1 VPWSSL
7 VVVRE
12 GRRTGWDSVS
22 DSVSASA
29 SDSVSDSDS
38 VSVSVSVS
46 ASDSASDPGVGDGAR
61 VSSTIRG
68 VRLSMS
74 FEQILSRIAAYD
86 PNADLDVVRRAYDF
100 AAKAHEGQTRRSG
113 DPYVTHPLSVA
124 NLITELKL
132 DVPSVCAGL
141 LHDCV
146 EDTSATIEQLEE
158 LFGKKIAFLVDGVT
172 KLGKLPW
179 STKEEQQAENF
190 RKMLLAMAR
199 DIRVI
204 LVKLC
209 DRLDNMRTLA
219 HMPPEKQER
228 IAAETMQIY
237 APIANRLG
245 MAWVKVELEDL
256 SFRYLHPGEYE
267 QLAAEIQKSR
277 AERAEYIATV
287 EELISKEMVA
297 NGVPCEVSGR
307 AKHFWSIFSKMKKT
321 ARSFDEI
328 HDAIGFRV
336 VTDNQM
342 HCYQALGVAHQT
354 WTPIPGR
361 FKDYIALPKPNL
373 YQSLHTAVIGPRG
386 ERIEIQIRTREMHA
400 VAEHGIAAHW
410 KYKEGKPSDD
420 DKKFAWLRQLMEHQ
434 KELVDPTEFLETVKL
449 DLFGDEVYVFT
460 PRGDVKALPMGS
472 TPIDLAYAVHSDVG
486 DHCSGAR
493 VNGMIVP
500 LRYQLRNGDTVE
512 IITNPNQKPN
522 KDWLALVKTA
532 KARTKIR
539 YLLRHEQRERALAL
553 GKDIL
558 DKGLRKR
565 GLTLA
570 KAERE
575 LGVAARELR
584 LGDADEL
591 ILQVGYGKITV
602 QQVVDKLP
610 ADDKKPAAEAEK
622 PEGVLR
628 QLIRKVTRRQNT
640 SGILVQGE
648 DDILVRFARCCSPLP
663 GDAVVGYISRGK
675 GVTVHR
681 RDCDKGLDLDPERR
695 IDVSW
700 DGHGKGSHEVAIQV
714 LCADKPG
721 LLATISQSFTDQGVN
736 ISQAHCR
743 ATDNGRAVNTFH
755 ASVKDLDQLKTVI
768 RSLSRI
774 KGVYAVDRVSA
785 EPA

>member
-1 VPWSSL
+1 MSL
-7 VVVRE
+7 EQVLN
-12 GRRTGWDSVS
+12 GI
-22 DSVSASA
+22 
-29 SDSVSDSDS
+29 
-38 VSVSVSVS
+38 
-46 ASDSASDPGVGDGAR
+46 
-61 VSSTIRG
+61 ST
-68 VRLSMS
+68 
-74 FEQILSRIAAYD
+74 YD
-86 PNADLDVVRRAYDF
+86 PNADLELVRRAYDF
-100 AAKAHEGQTRRSG
+100 ASRAHEGQTRRSG

-124 NLITELKL
+124 EIIAELKL
-132 DVPSVCAGL
+132 DIASVCAGL

-146 EDTSATIEQLEE
+146 EDTSATVEQLTT
-158 LFGKKIAFLVDGVT
+158 LFGKEIAFLVDGVT

-209 DRLDNMRTLA
+209 DRLDNMRSL
-219 HMPPEKQER
+219 HHLPPEKQER

-237 APIANRLG
+237 APLANRLG
-245 MAWVKVELEDL
+245 IAWIKVELEDL
-256 SFRYLHPGEYE
+256 AFKYLQPGEYD
-267 QLAAEIQKSR
+267 QLAQEVQKTQ
-277 AERAEYIATV
+277 AEREEYIRTV
-287 EELISKEMVA
+287 EELIAKEMQA
-297 NGVPCEVSGR
+297 NGVTCEVRGR
-307 AKHFWSIFSKMKKT
+307 AKHFWSIYQKMKKT
-321 ARSFDEI
+321 GRTFEEI

-336 VTDNQM
+336 ITDNQM
-342 HCYQALGVAHQT
+342 NCYQALGVAHQT

-373 YQSLHTAVIGPRG
+373 YQSLHTAVIGPKG
-386 ERIEIQIRTREMHA
+386 ERIEVQIRTREMHA

-410 KYKEGKPSDD
+410 KYKEGKPVDS

-434 KELVDPTEFLETVKL
+434 KELRDPTEFLESVKL
-449 DLFGDEVYVFT
+449 DLFGDEVYVFP
-460 PRGDVKALPMGS
+460 PRGDVKALPKGA
-472 TPIDLAYAVHSDVG
+472 TPIDLAYAVHSTIG

-500 LRYQLRNGDTVE
+500 LRYQLRNGDTIE

-522 KDWLALVKTA
+522 KDWLNLVKTA
-532 KARTKIR
+532 RARTKIR
-539 YLLRHEQRERALAL
+539 YLLRKEQRERAIAL

-570 KAERE
+570 RSEKD
-575 LGVAARELR
+575 LDHAARELR
-584 LGDADEL
+584 LGDSDEL
-591 ILQVGYGKITV
+591 IIQVGYGKVTV
-602 QQVVDKLP
+602 QQVMEKLLP
-610 ADDKKPAAEAEK
+610 GDTKKVEEAPKEKKAEGMFA
-622 PEGVLR
+622 
-628 QLIRKVTRRQNT
+628 QLIRKVTRRQSA
-640 SGILVQGE
+640 SGILVQG
-648 DDILVRFARCCSPLP
+648 DADILVRFARCCSPLP
-663 GDAVVGYISRGK
+663 GDPIVGYISRGK

-721 LLATISQSFTDQGVN
+721 LLATISQSFSDQGVN

-755 ASVKDLDQLKTVI
+755 ASVKDLDQLKGVI
-768 RSLSRI
+768 RALSRI
-774 KGVYAVDRVSA
+774 KGVYSVDRVSA
-785 EPA
+785 EALT

>member
-1 VPWSSL
+1 
-7 VVVRE
+7 
-12 GRRTGWDSVS
+12 
-22 DSVSASA
+22 
-29 SDSVSDSDS
+29 
-38 VSVSVSVS
+38 
-46 ASDSASDPGVGDGAR
+46 
-61 VSSTIRG
+61 
-68 VRLSMS
+68 MS
-74 FEQILSRIAAYD
+74 FERILTSIAAYD
-86 PNADLDVVRRAYDF
+86 PSADLDVVRRAYEF
-100 AAKAHEGQTRRSG
+100 AAKAHEGQTRKSG
-113 DPYVTHPLSVA
+113 DPYVSHPLAVA
-124 NLITELKL
+124 EIITELKL

-146 EDTSATIEQLEE
+146 EDTSATVEQLEE

-209 DRLDNMRTLA
+209 DRLDNMRSLN
-219 HMPPEKQER
+219 HLPPEKQER

-245 MAWVKVELEDL
+245 MQWIKIELEDL
-256 SFRYLHPGEYE
+256 AFKYTLPGEYE
-267 QLAAEIQKSR
+267 QLAAEIQKTR
-277 AERAEYIATV
+277 AERAEYITTV
-287 EELISKEMVA
+287 EQLIAKEMETH
-297 NGVPCEVSGR
+297 GVPCEVTGR
-307 AKHFWSIFSKMKKT
+307 AKHFWSIYQKMRKT
-321 ARSFDEI
+321 GRTFDEI

-336 VTDNQM
+336 VTDTM
-342 HCYQALGVAHQT
+342 THCYQGLGVAHQA

-420 DKKFAWLRQLMEHQ
+420 EKKFAWLRQLMEHQ
-434 KELVDPTEFLETVKL
+434 KDLVDPTEFLETVKL

-460 PRGDVKALPMGS
+460 PRGDVKALPKGS
-472 TPIDLAYAVHSDVG
+472 TPIDLAYAVHSNIG

-512 IITNPNQKPN
+512 IITSPNQKPN

-539 YLLRHEQRERALAL
+539 YLLRKEQRERALAL

-565 GLTLA
+565 GLTLS
-570 KAERE
+570 KAEKD
-575 LGVAARELR
+575 LHLAARELR

-591 ILQVGYGKITV
+591 ILQVGYGKVTV
-602 QQVVDKLP
+602 QQVVDKMVPEDGKRTEP
-610 ADDKKPAAEAEK
+610 APEK
-622 PEGVLR
+622 PEGVFR
-628 QLIRKVTRRQNT
+628 QLIRKVTRRPSS

-663 GDAVVGYISRGK
+663 GDAIVGYISRGK

-695 IDVSW
+695 VDVSW
-700 DGHGKGSHEVAIQV
+700 DGHAKGSHEVAIQV

-721 LLATISQSFTDQGVN
+721 LLAIISQSFTDQNVN

-743 ATDNGRAVNTFH
+743 ATDHGRAVNTFH

-774 KGVYAVDRVSA
+774 KGVYSVDRVSA

>member
-1 VPWSSL
+1 MSL
-7 VVVRE
+7 
-12 GRRTGWDSVS
+12 
-22 DSVSASA
+22 
-29 SDSVSDSDS
+29 
-38 VSVSVSVS
+38 
-46 ASDSASDPGVGDGAR
+46 
-61 VSSTIRG
+61 
-68 VRLSMS
+68 
-74 FEQILSRIAAYD
+74 EQILSGISRYD
-86 PNADLDVVRRAYDF
+86 PHADLAIVRRAYDF
-100 AAKAHEGQTRRSG
+100 ASKAHEGQTRRSG

-124 NLITELKL
+124 EIIAELKL
-132 DVPSVCAGL
+132 DVASVCAGL

-146 EDTSATIEQLEE
+146 EDTSATVDQLQG
-158 LFGKKIAFLVDGVT
+158 LFGKEIAFLVDGVT

-209 DRLDNMRTLA
+209 DRLDNMRSL
-219 HMPPEKQER
+219 HHLPPEKQER

-237 APIANRLG
+237 APLANRLG
-245 MAWVKVELEDL
+245 IAWVKVELEDL
-256 SFRYLHPGEYE
+256 AFRYLHPGEYD
-267 QLAAEIQKSR
+267 QLAAEVAKTQ
-277 AERAEYIATV
+277 AERQEYITTV
-287 EELISKEMVA
+287 EQLIGKEMRDH
-297 NGVPCEVSGR
+297 GVPCEVIGR
-307 AKHFWSIFSKMKKT
+307 AKHFWSIYQKMRKT
-321 ARSFDEI
+321 GRTFEEI

-336 VTDNQM
+336 ITDSQM
-342 HCYQALGVAHQT
+342 NCYQALGVAHQT

-386 ERIEIQIRTREMHA
+386 ERIEIQIRTAEMHA

-410 KYKEGKPSDD
+410 KYKEGKPNDD
-420 DKKFAWLRQLMEHQ
+420 EKKFAWLRQLMEHQ
-434 KELVDPTEFLETVKL
+434 KELRDPTEFLESVKL

-460 PRGDVKALPMGS
+460 PRGDVKALPQGS
-472 TPIDLAYAVHSDVG
+472 TPIDLAYAIHSSVG

-512 IITNPNQKPN
+512 IITNPNQRPN
-522 KDWLALVKTA
+522 KDWLNLVKTA
-532 KARTKIR
+532 RARTKIR
-539 YLLRHEQRERALAL
+539 YLLRKEQRERAISL

-570 KAERE
+570 KSEKD
-575 LGVAARELR
+575 LHHAARELR
-584 LGDADEL
+584 LGDSDEL
-591 ILQVGYGKITV
+591 VLQVGYGKVTV
-602 QQVVDKLP
+602 TQVLEKLLP
-610 ADDKKPAAEAEK
+610 DDVKKVEEAKEK
-622 PEGVLR
+622 SEGVLK
-628 QLIRKVTRRQNT
+628 QLLRKVTRRQSS
-640 SGILVQGE
+640 SGILVQG
-648 DDILVRFARCCSPLP
+648 DADILVRFARCCSPLP
-663 GDAVVGYISRGK
+663 GDPIVGYISRGK

-721 LLATISQSFTDQGVN
+721 LLATISQSFSDQGVN

-755 ASVKDLDQLKTVI
+755 ASVKDLDQLKGVI
-768 RSLSRI
+768 RALSRI
-774 KGVYAVDRVSA
+774 KGVYSVDRVSA
-785 EPA
+785 EAT